1 MGHRRSQSKVAD
13 PFANVKGDSKKFRVI
28 HGTASPDGRYAIGL
42 GLARKEI
49 NWDDF
54 VNKDDPENGP
64 TYYAEN
70 EEDVRN
76 YVVDLAQQTI
86 LGETGLAWDGTRR
99 RYNHP
104 ECIVKWSPDS
114 AVFVQLLNSK
124 WTSYGCVSGKIGSG
138 PKFLGTV
145 DLIKALSQKAYAF
158 AKQPFDAKKGGFL
171 TFSINKIGNDG
182 VIDLEAAEYCAAG
195 DCKGDTKFAVGERL
209 RLRETPKGLRVDI
222 LKARRLASESSEE

>member
-1 MGHRRSQSKVAD
+1 M
-13 PFANVKGDSKKFRVI
+13 KKFIQSQKSKLLIIIAVALTCF
-28 HGTASPDGRYAIGL
+28 GSWPAPSAL
-42 GLARKEI
+42 GVVPA
-49 NWDDF
+49 
-54 VNKDDPENGP
+54 PE
-64 TYYAEN
+64 
-70 EEDVRN
+70 
-76 YVVDLAQQTI
+76 
-86 LGETGLAWDGTRR
+86 
-99 RYNHP
+99 
-104 ECIVKWSPDS
+104 
-114 AVFVQLLNSK
+114 LLNSK

-171 TFSINKIGNDG
+171 TFSINKVGNDG

-222 LKARRLASESSEE
+222 LKVRRLASESSEE